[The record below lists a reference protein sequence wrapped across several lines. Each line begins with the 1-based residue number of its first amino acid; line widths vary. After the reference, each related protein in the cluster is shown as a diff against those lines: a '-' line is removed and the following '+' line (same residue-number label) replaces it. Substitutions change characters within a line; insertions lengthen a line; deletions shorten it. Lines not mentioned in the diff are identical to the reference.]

1 MCAGGCQPRLVRCE
15 RGQAGQA
22 AAELVA
28 IIPILICALL
38 LVAQLAVAGY
48 ALWTAGGAARAGAR
62 ALHVG
67 GDPEAA
73 AMSALPLWL
82 EHDAE
87 VDPDGPVEV
96 RLRAPALLPGVPDI
110 PVEAGAA
117 LGPGEGDDG

>member
-1 MCAGGCQPRLVRCE
+1 MRSE

-28 IIPILICALL
+28 ITPILICVLL
-38 LVAQLAVAGY
+38 LVAQLAVAGF

-67 GDPEAA
+67 GDPQAA
-73 AMSALPLWL
+73 AMSVLPLWL

-87 VDPDGPVEV
+87 VESDGPVEV
-96 RLRAPALLPGVPDI
+96 KVRAPALLPGVPDI

-117 LGPGEGDDG
+117 LGAGEGGDG